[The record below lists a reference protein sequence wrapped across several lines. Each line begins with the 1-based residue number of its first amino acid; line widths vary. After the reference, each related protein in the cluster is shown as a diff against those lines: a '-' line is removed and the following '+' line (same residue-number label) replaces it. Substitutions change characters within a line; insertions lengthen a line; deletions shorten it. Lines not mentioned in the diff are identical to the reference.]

1 MQNITEDHLC
11 MGTEVQL
18 ARVSTTQELA
28 LDIWTEP
35 HTCQKRH
42 IGDKETLA
50 KPPQTDI
57 SDYIQTPNEGRYYG
71 SQSQCYLSRNQIL
84 HFQFDLGSRR
94 RCRSQEEQPKQQ
106 SPLE

>member
-35 HTCQKRH
+35 HTCQKMHMR
-42 IGDKETLA
+42 DKETLA
-50 KPPQTDI
+50 KPPQTGI

-71 SQSQCYLSRNQIL
+71 HQSQCYLSRNQIL
-84 HFQFDLGSRR
+84 HFQLDLGSRR
-94 RCRSQEEQPKQQ
+94 RCRSQEEQPKKQ

>member
-1 MQNITEDHLC
+1 MQNIIEDRLC
-11 MGTEVQL
+11 MGAEVQL

-35 HTCQKRH
+35 HTCQKMH
-42 IGDKETLA
+42 MGDKETLA
-50 KPPQTDI
+50 KPPQTGI
-57 SDYIQTPNEGRYYG
+57 SYIRTPNEGRYYG
-71 SQSQCYLSRNQIL
+71 HQSQCSLSRNQIL
-84 HFQFDLGSRR
+84 HFQLDLGSRR

>member
-35 HTCQKRH
+35 HTCQKMH
-42 IGDKETLA
+42 MCDKETLA
-50 KPPQTDI
+50 KPPQTGI
-57 SDYIQTPNEGRYYG
+57 S
-71 SQSQCYLSRNQIL
+71 
-84 HFQFDLGSRR
+84 
-94 RCRSQEEQPKQQ
+94 
-106 SPLE
+106 